1 MLVTVVLLCAAVC
14 VRSVMVQRLVC
25 WLHTTPTLL
34 VLVKIMAANITRQQV
49 RTAVMRV

>member
-1 MLVTVVLLCAAVC
+1 MTVVLLCAAVS

-49 RTAVMRV
+49 RTAAMRV